1 MLESRYLSFQHLRQ
15 PCVWGRAL
23 RLGGG
28 LVARTSTVR
37 AGARY
42 PRHDTERP
50 SPDNGLTVPDSA
62 GTDQK
67 ISPQQILD
75 NQARRYPNKR
85 ERIPHDRRWE
95 ALIKSLDLLMTIW
108 DTLGGRWWWWWR
120 VPRQGPAAPG
130 TRMLQAPLNQVSLL
144 NQLQMQDTR

>member
-1 MLESRYLSFQHLRQ
+1 MVAAWWPGLAR
-15 PCVWGRAL
+15 CVQ
-23 RLGGG
+23 
-28 LVARTSTVR
+28 
-37 AGARY
+37 GARY

-85 ERIPHDRRWE
+85 ERG
-95 ALIKSLDLLMTIW
+95 ALTIV
-108 DTLGGRWWWWWR
+108 DEKL
-120 VPRQGPAAPG
+120 
-130 TRMLQAPLNQVSLL
+130 
-144 NQLQMQDTR
+144 

>member
-1 MLESRYLSFQHLRQ
+1 MLESRYLRLQHLRQ

-37 AGARY
+37 AGRAPDTRAG
-42 PRHDTERP
+42 HDTERP

-85 ERIPHDRRWE
+85 ERIPHDRR
-95 ALIKSLDLLMTIW
+95 
-108 DTLGGRWWWWWR
+108 
-120 VPRQGPAAPG
+120 
-130 TRMLQAPLNQVSLL
+130 
-144 NQLQMQDTR
+144 